1 MTDRTGQEA
10 TVLED
15 ELPTRYVLT
24 LAVAQR
30 LVAAGLA
37 QAEQRGLNHLVVGVC
52 DEAGRLIS
60 FARQD
65 AAEPAAIDMCLAKA
79 RTAAIFTR
87 PTKEWKERLLAGNT
101 WVLGMPNM
109 HPIEGGQNIV
119 VAGRTVGGLGI
130 AGGSG
135 VLDTEIGQAALAE
148 VIGTGTGTP

>member
-1 MTDRTGQEA
+1 M
-10 TVLED
+10 LSK
-15 ELPTRYVLT
+15 ELPTRHVLT

-37 QAEQRGLNHLVVGVC
+37 QAVTRGLTHLVVGVC
-52 DEAGRLIS
+52 DEAGRLIA

-65 AAEPAAIDMCLAKA
+65 DAEPAAIDICMAKA

-119 VAGRTVGGLGI
+119 VGGRTVGGLGI

-135 VLDTEIGQAALAE
+135 AVDTEIGQAVLAE
-148 VIGTGTGTP
+148 VIGDAAAAPR

>member
-1 MTDRTGQEA
+1 M
-10 TVLED
+10 LED
-15 ELPTRYVLT
+15 ELPTRYFLT

-30 LVAAGLA
+30 LADAALA
-37 QAEQRGLNHLVVGVC
+37 EASKRNLNHLVVAVC
-52 DEAGRLIS
+52 DESGRLVA

-65 AAEPAAIDMCLAKA
+65 DAEPAAIDMCLAKA

-119 VAGRTVGGLGI
+119 VGGHTVGAIGI

-135 VLDTEIGQAALAE
+135 VLDTDIGSAAIAA
-148 VIGTGTGTP
+148 VTGDQ

>member
-1 MTDRTGQEA
+1 
-10 TVLED
+10 VLQD
-15 ELPTRYVLT
+15 ELPIRHVLT

-30 LVAAGLA
+30 LVAAGLT
-37 QAEQRGLNHLVVGVC
+37 QAEMRGLSHLVVGVC
-52 DEAGRLIS
+52 DEAGRLVA

-65 AAEPAAIDMCLAKA
+65 DAEPAAIDICVAKA

-135 VLDTEIGQAALAE
+135 VLDSEIGAAVLAE
-148 VIGTGTGTP
+148 VIGDAAQ